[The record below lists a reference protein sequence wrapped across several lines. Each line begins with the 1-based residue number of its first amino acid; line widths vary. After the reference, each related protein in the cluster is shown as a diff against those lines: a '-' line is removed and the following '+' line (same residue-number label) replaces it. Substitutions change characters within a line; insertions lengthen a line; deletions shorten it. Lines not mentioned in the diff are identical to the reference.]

1 MTAAWSPEHVKCPML
16 KAATCC
22 CFFSQQTVAEDGAM
36 VPRFM
41 GQAPHWGRHFQ
52 GSSVHARPSP
62 AESIPVVASK
72 TRRETPR
79 NHTFLPPTPFPAP
92 VPLTRKLLQ
101 PRPLWAPIL
110 SILPPKQLDLRRLR
124 GAASSALSLFFR
136 RADLSE
142 ESQGPRPRTPASR
155 GAGLTSPVQGD
166 ISGRGLSAAPA
177 SSFCSLSTCGG
188 MTSSSNGILSSKW
201 SSKFFTKGKHRGRMR
216 SR

>member
-1 MTAAWSPEHVKCPML
+1 MLVPLLWKASPR
-16 KAATCC
+16 
-22 CFFSQQTVAEDGAM
+22 S
-36 VPRFM
+36 
-41 GQAPHWGRHFQ
+41 
-52 GSSVHARPSP
+52 
-62 AESIPVVASK
+62 
-72 TRRETPR
+72 TRRLHEAAPS
-79 NHTFLPPTPFPAP
+79 FLPTPFLSP

-142 ESQGPRPRTPASR
+142 ESQGARPRAPPSR
-155 GAGLTSPVQGD
+155 GAGLTSPIQGG

-188 MTSSSNGILSSKW
+188 MTSSSKGILSSKW
-201 SSKFFTKGKHRGRMR
+201 SSKFFTKGKHRERMR
-216 SR
+216 SHQPAESPQASLLPTPSWPQTKPLP

>member
-1 MTAAWSPEHVKCPML
+1 
-16 KAATCC
+16 
-22 CFFSQQTVAEDGAM
+22 M
-36 VPRFM
+36 VP
-41 GQAPHWGRHFQ
+41 PSLDSWD
-52 GSSVHARPSP
+52 RP
-62 AESIPVVASK
+62 PVGADISKGVASMLVPLLRK
-72 TRRETPR
+72 ASPWWLLRQGARLHGTTPS
-79 NHTFLPPTPFPAP
+79 FLPTPFPAP